1 MKIRQG
7 FVSNSSSS
15 SFIIN
20 PSYYGDVDKDKVV
33 KKLKLYLKNYVKSTK
48 KNTLNEFIENNKFYG
63 FNKTQ
68 EELQAMAQGHIDFV
82 TEMYSEKN
90 IDENITCEYIR
101 PYADAVQIQ
110 QLAKRKGEDFNHLM
124 SYIDKYKEYHNPI
137 SGEWEVSE
145 TYERVLKAKSLQDII
160 NICDEIME
168 EFSDKIGFD
177 LLDYFSR
184 NALNSDA
191 VVLTDSYDNYI
202 PEWIA
207 HKLIKHYYIN
217 DYCLHMG

>member
-1 MKIRQG
+1 MESVEDRLASLQADPELYDMEMLQDMKQGLLAKSGALTDDNVEEHNAVCKRIKELSEAFDDASFEELKADIREKTE
-7 FVSNSSSS
+7 
-15 SFIIN
+15 
-20 PSYYGDVDKDKVV
+20 Y
-33 KKLKLYLKNYVKSTK
+33 
-48 KNTLNEFIENNKFYG
+48 NTTQG

-124 SYIDKYKEYHNPI
+124 SYIDKYKRVPQSDI
-137 SGEWEVSE
+137 RGMGSIR

-168 EFSDKIGFD
+168 EFSD
-177 LLDYFSR
+177 R
-184 NALNSDA
+184 
-191 VVLTDSYDNYI
+191 
-202 PEWIA
+202 
-207 HKLIKHYYIN
+207 
-217 DYCLHMG
+217 